1 MLNFDIYQN
10 LMKNEIMKSVKILPT
25 VGKKRALYLNK
36 LGIYTIEDLLYYLPR
51 EIQDRRSLSSFDE
64 YRTNLSP
71 SQKLT
76 VIGKVIFSNT
86 VVAKNNLGI
95 FKVVIETLTKPSA
108 ILTLVWYKKL
118 NRRYDVFVTLKKQL
132 QKDKNDIEKYIIAYG
147 KVSDIKTRF
156 PEINVEDYEIIDNLN
171 EDSIHANR
179 LVPIYSLTENIS
191 QQWFRE
197 LMYNTLKMFTLEEYL
212 PKKILV
218 KEGMF
223 EINTAI
229 KNVHFPDTWQLYAEA
244 RKRILFDKFLF
255 LQLAVNKVK
264 KNIVSKPKV
273 GKYEIK
279 KTLLTPF
286 KEKLKSLIPNF
297 DFTKSQKK
305 VINELFNDMLDTKPM
320 NRLLIGEV
328 GCGKTLVAVC
338 CALLAVENGYQVAFM
353 APTEILAEQHCYN
366 ILSYVEG
373 LYNPLRNSYVKVTK
387 LIGKIAK
394 KEKEIIL
401 HKISS
406 GEIDIVVGTHA
417 LIEENV
423 KFNNLSL
430 IIVDEQHKFGVLQRK
445 KLYEKSILPDVLI
458 MTATPIPR
466 SLAMTLYGELDIS
479 VITDLPFGRKPVKTF
494 YYDIENYDWELVLE
508 RLKNKEKVYIVYP
521 IIDETK
527 LELKTLVEE
536 YEKLSKT
543 VFKDFSCGILH
554 GRMKTQQKEEVMRKF
569 KDGKIQVLFSTTVI
583 EVGIDIPDATVIV
596 INHAERFGLAQLHQ
610 LRGRVGRSDLQSYC
624 ILLGKITTPEA
635 EERIKTM
642 LETNNGFEIAKK
654 DLLIR
659 GPGNIFGTLQHGKT
673 EFSFDEILNYTDLL
687 TKAKEYAKKIV
698 FDKEFKDEDLSLL
711 FKKVYSKYAKD
722 FPLASVG

>member
-1 MLNFDIYQN
+1 
-10 LMKNEIMKSVKILPT
+10 MKNEIMKSVKILPT

-51 EIQDRRSLSSFDE
+51 EIQDRRSLSYFDE

-118 NRRYDVFVTLKKQL
+118 NRRYDVFATLKKQL

-273 GKYEIK
+273 GEYEIK

-305 VINELFNDMLDTKPM
+305 VINELFNDMLDRKPM

-353 APTEILAEQHCYN
+353 APTEILAEQHYYN

-394 KEKEIIL
+394 KEKEVIL

-479 VITDLPFGRKPVKTF
+479 VITDLPFGRKPVKTS

-554 GRMKTQQKEEVMRKF
+554 GRMKTHQKEEVMRKF

-596 INHAERFGLAQLHQ
+596 INNAERFGLAQLHQ

>member
-1 MLNFDIYQN
+1 
-10 LMKNEIMKSVKILPT
+10 MKNEIMKSVKILPT

-64 YRTNLSP
+64 YRTNLSL

-118 NRRYDVFVTLKKQL
+118 NRRYDVFATLKKQL

-305 VINELFNDMLDTKPM
+305 VINELFNDMLDRKPM

-328 GCGKTLVAVC
+328 GCGKTLIAVG

-353 APTEILAEQHCYN
+353 APTEILAEQHYYN

-401 HKISS
+401 HKISC

-596 INHAERFGLAQLHQ
+596 INHVERFGLAQLHQ
-610 LRGRVGRSDLQSYC
+610 LRGRVGRSNLQSYC

-711 FKKVYSKYAKD
+711 FKKMYSKYAKD

>member
-51 EIQDRRSLSSFDE
+51 EIQDRRSLYSFDE

-118 NRRYDVFVTLKKQL
+118 NRRYDVFATLKKQL

-147 KVSDIKTRF
+147 KVSDITTRF

-305 VINELFNDMLDTKPM
+305 VINELFNDMLDRKPM

-338 CALLAVENGYQVAFM
+338 CALLVVENGYQVAFM
-353 APTEILAEQHCYN
+353 APTEILAEQHYYN

-394 KEKEIIL
+394 KEKEVIL

-642 LETNNGFEIAKK
+642 LEINNGFEIAKK

>member
-1 MLNFDIYQN
+1 
-10 LMKNEIMKSVKILPT
+10 MKNEIMKSVKILPT

-64 YRTNLSP
+64 YRTNLSL

-118 NRRYDVFVTLKKQL
+118 NRRYDVFATLKKQL

-171 EDSIHANR
+171 EDSVHANR

-197 LMYNTLKMFTLEEYL
+197 LMYNTLKTFTLEEYL

-244 RKRILFDKFLF
+244 KKRILFDKFLF

-353 APTEILAEQHCYN
+353 APTEILAEQHYYN
-366 ILSYVEG
+366 ILSYIED

-387 LIGKIAK
+387 LIGKMAK

-466 SLAMTLYGELDIS
+466 SLAMTVYGELDIS

-642 LETNNGFEIAKK
+642 LETNNGFEIARK

>member
-1 MLNFDIYQN
+1 
-10 LMKNEIMKSVKILPT
+10 MKNEIMKSVKILPT

-76 VIGKVIFSNT
+76 VIGKVIFYNT

-118 NRRYDVFVTLKKQL
+118 NRRYDVFATLKKQL

-179 LVPIYSLTENIS
+179 LVPIYSLTENIP

-197 LMYNTLKMFTLEEYL
+197 FMYNTLKMFTLEEYL

-273 GKYEIK
+273 GEYEIK

-305 VINELFNDMLDTKPM
+305 VINELFNDMLDRKPM

-353 APTEILAEQHCYN
+353 APTEILAEQHYYN

-394 KEKEIIL
+394 KEKEVIL

-479 VITDLPFGRKPVKTF
+479 VITDLPFGRKPVKTS

-554 GRMKTQQKEEVMRKF
+554 GRMKTHQKEEVMRKF

-596 INHAERFGLAQLHQ
+596 INNAERFGLAQLHQ

>member
-218 KEGMF
+218 KESMF

-353 APTEILAEQHCYN
+353 APTEILAEQHYYN
-366 ILSYVEG
+366 ILSYIEG
-373 LYNPLRNSYVKVTK
+373 LYNPLKNSYVKVTK

-642 LETNNGFEIAKK
+642 LETNNGFEIARK

>member
-51 EIQDRRSLSSFDE
+51 EIQDRRSLYSFDE

-76 VIGKVIFSNT
+76 VIGKVIFFNT

-118 NRRYDVFVTLKKQL
+118 NRRYDVFATLKKQL

-171 EDSIHANR
+171 KDSIHANR
-179 LVPIYSLTENIS
+179 LVPIYSLTENVS

-305 VINELFNDMLDTKPM
+305 VINELFNDMLDRKPM

-353 APTEILAEQHCYN
+353 APTEILAEQHYYN

-394 KEKEIIL
+394 KEKEVIL

-479 VITDLPFGRKPVKTF
+479 VITELPFGRKPVKTF
-494 YYDIENYDWELVLE
+494 YYDIENYDWKLVLE

>member
-1 MLNFDIYQN
+1 
-10 LMKNEIMKSVKILPT
+10 MKNEIMKSVKILPT

-118 NRRYDVFVTLKKQL
+118 NRRYDVFATLKKQL

-305 VINELFNDMLDTKPM
+305 VINDLFNDMLDTKPM

-353 APTEILAEQHCYN
+353 APTEILAEQHYYN

-373 LYNPLRNSYVKVTK
+373 LYNPLKNSYVKVTK
-387 LIGKIAK
+387 LIGKMAK
-394 KEKEIIL
+394 KEKEVIL

-445 KLYEKSILPDVLI
+445 KLYEKSVLPDVLI

-521 IIDETK
+521 IIYETK

-554 GRMKTQQKEEVMRKF
+554 GRMKTHQKEEVMRKF

>member
-95 FKVVIETLTKPSA
+95 FKVVVETLPKPSA

-118 NRRYDVFVTLKKQL
+118 NRRYDVFATLKKQL

-305 VINELFNDMLDTKPM
+305 VINELFNDMLDRKPM

-353 APTEILAEQHCYN
+353 APTEILAEQHYYN

-394 KEKEIIL
+394 KEKEVIL

-698 FDKEFKDEDLSLL
+698 FDKEFKNEDLSLL

>member
-51 EIQDRRSLSSFDE
+51 EIQDRRSLSSFDK

-118 NRRYDVFVTLKKQL
+118 NRRYDVFATLKKQL

-244 RKRILFDKFLF
+244 KKRILFDKFLF

-338 CALLAVENGYQVAFM
+338 CAMLAVENGYQVAFM
-353 APTEILAEQHCYN
+353 APTEILAEQHYYN

-373 LYNPLRNSYVKVTK
+373 LYNPLKNSYVKVTK

-466 SLAMTLYGELDIS
+466 SLAMTVYGELDIS

-508 RLKNKEKVYIVYP
+508 RLRNKEKVYIVYP
-521 IIDETK
+521 IIDEKK

-642 LETNNGFEIAKK
+642 LETNNGFEIARK

>member
-51 EIQDRRSLSSFDE
+51 EIQDRRSLYSFDE

-118 NRRYDVFVTLKKQL
+118 NRRYDVFATLKKQL

-305 VINELFNDMLDTKPM
+305 VINELFNDMLDRKPM

-353 APTEILAEQHCYN
+353 APTEILAEQHYYN

-394 KEKEIIL
+394 KEKEVIL

-711 FKKVYSKYAKD
+711 FKKVYLKYAKD

>member
-1 MLNFDIYQN
+1 
-10 LMKNEIMKSVKILPT
+10 MKNEIMKSVKILPT

-118 NRRYDVFVTLKKQL
+118 NRRYDVFATLKKQL

-305 VINELFNDMLDTKPM
+305 VINDLFNDMLDTKPM

-353 APTEILAEQHCYN
+353 APTEILAEQHYYN

-373 LYNPLRNSYVKVTK
+373 LYNPLKNSYVKVTK
-387 LIGKIAK
+387 LIGKMAK
-394 KEKEIIL
+394 KEKEVIL

-445 KLYEKSILPDVLI
+445 KLYEKSVLPDVLI

-466 SLAMTLYGELDIS
+466 SLAMTVYGELDIS

-554 GRMKTQQKEEVMRKF
+554 GRMKTHQKEEVMRKF

>member
-76 VIGKVIFSNT
+76 VIGKVIFFNT

-118 NRRYDVFVTLKKQL
+118 NRRYDVFATLKKQL

-171 EDSIHANR
+171 EDSVHANR

-353 APTEILAEQHCYN
+353 APTEILAEQHYYN

-417 LIEENV
+417 LIEEDV

>member
-118 NRRYDVFVTLKKQL
+118 NRRYDVFATLKKQL

-147 KVSDIKTRF
+147 RVSDIKTRF

-305 VINELFNDMLDTKPM
+305 VINELFNDMLDRKPM

-353 APTEILAEQHCYN
+353 APTEILAEQHYYN

-394 KEKEIIL
+394 KEKEVIL

-479 VITDLPFGRKPVKTF
+479 VITDLPFGRKPVKTL

>member
-51 EIQDRRSLSSFDE
+51 EIQDRRSLYSFDE

-118 NRRYDVFVTLKKQL
+118 NRRYDVFATLKKQL

-171 EDSIHANR
+171 KDSIHANR

-264 KNIVSKPKV
+264 KNIFSKPKV

-353 APTEILAEQHCYN
+353 APTEILAEQHYYN

-394 KEKEIIL
+394 KEKEVIL

-417 LIEENV
+417 LIEGNV

-430 IIVDEQHKFGVLQRK
+430 IIVDEQHRFGVLQRK

-554 GRMKTQQKEEVMRKF
+554 GRMKTHQKEEVMRKF

-583 EVGIDIPDATVIV
+583 EVGIDIPDATVMV

-624 ILLGKITTPEA
+624 ILLGKMTTPEA

>member
-71 SQKLT
+71 SQKIT

-118 NRRYDVFVTLKKQL
+118 NRRYDVFATLKKQL

-223 EINTAI
+223 GINTAI

-286 KEKLKSLIPNF
+286 REKLKSLIPNF

-305 VINELFNDMLDTKPM
+305 VINELFNDMLDRKPM

-353 APTEILAEQHCYN
+353 APTEILAEQHYYN

-387 LIGKIAK
+387 LIGKMAK

-494 YYDIENYDWELVLE
+494 YYDIENYDWKLVLE
-508 RLKNKEKVYIVYP
+508 MLKNKEKVYIVYP